1 MGREKKAIDGK
12 TLAELARGMT
22 HEALETVRNV
32 MRDGNNPPHLRL
44 QAAEAIL
51 RRGWSDSPRNAPQV
65 DPDIRIT
72 IQQVVTSGTP
82 IPGVLASPV
91 AGHVWQAAPTIAA
104 AEVVASALLVAPEIP
119 SGREADVSNDAGLL
133 GMTGESL

>member
-32 MRDGNNPPHLRL
+32 MRDGSNPPHLRL

-51 RRGWSDSPRNAPQV
+51 RRGWSDSPRNVPPV

-72 IQQVVTSGTP
+72 IAQVVTSGTP

-91 AGHVWQAAPTIAA
+91 AGHVWQAPTMAA
-104 AEVVASALLVAPEIP
+104 AEVVASALLAAPEIP
-119 SGREADVSNDAGLL
+119 SVREAQPSNDAGLQSIEP
-133 GMTGESL
+133 ESL